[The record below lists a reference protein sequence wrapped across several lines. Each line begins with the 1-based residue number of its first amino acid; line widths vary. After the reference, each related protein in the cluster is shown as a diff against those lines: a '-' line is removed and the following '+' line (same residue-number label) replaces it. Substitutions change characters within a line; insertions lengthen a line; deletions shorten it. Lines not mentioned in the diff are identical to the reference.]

1 VSRVPWNQQLLR
13 IENWI
18 DLIAT
23 CKQLVWSIRIGRNMP
38 IWVLLSLVLLSGCR
52 FHGSRPDESR
62 YPVGIMSVTGILDIL
77 ARVPTGLEMRLYFD
91 SLCVG
96 STSGIFHI
104 FIIIVYRGD
113 KDSLRG
119 ILCFFLIFWD
129 GVPDDPRRGS
139 RRKIRCWNLFRAG
152 HR

>member
-1 VSRVPWNQQLLR
+1 VEPAAAQ
-13 IENWI
+13 
-18 DLIAT
+18 
-23 CKQLVWSIRIGRNMP
+23 
-38 IWVLLSLVLLSGCR
+38 VLLSGCR

-62 YPVGIMSVTGILDIL
+62 YPIGIMRGILDIL

-113 KDSLRG
+113 KYS
-119 ILCFFLIFWD
+119 
-129 GVPDDPRRGS
+129 
-139 RRKIRCWNLFRAG
+139 
-152 HR
+152 